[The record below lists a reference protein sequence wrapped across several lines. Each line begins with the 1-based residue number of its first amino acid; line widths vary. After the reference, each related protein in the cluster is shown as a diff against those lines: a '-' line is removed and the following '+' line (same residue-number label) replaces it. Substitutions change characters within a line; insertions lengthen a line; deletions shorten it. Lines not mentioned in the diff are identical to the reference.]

1 MLSTQIVRTKVKG
14 AKFRAASNPDQE
26 PDLYSWPSAS
36 GAVVTPPHSPPQS
49 PLLVAAQV
57 QSYKSCS
64 SVMIQPA
71 PSQSTFLQEKPY
83 VESTTTKGRQR
94 NFDTSLMEPNPFPEG
109 SSFVPQEKNHGNP
122 WFHSMNRQ
130 YDCQE
135 MVPSSMGLGTAQD
148 DWITNET
155 VDEIFLPWNQ
165 IGQSDGLV
173 GDLEGD
179 LDDRDDFVSDMA
191 LGSLIDRMLQL

>member
-1 MLSTQIVRTKVKG
+1 
-14 AKFRAASNPDQE
+14 
-26 PDLYSWPSAS
+26 
-36 GAVVTPPHSPPQS
+36 
-49 PLLVAAQV
+49 
-57 QSYKSCS
+57 
-64 SVMIQPA
+64 
-71 PSQSTFLQEKPY
+71 
-83 VESTTTKGRQR
+83 
-94 NFDTSLMEPNPFPEG
+94 
-109 SSFVPQEKNHGNP
+109 
-122 WFHSMNRQ
+122 
-130 YDCQE
+130 

-191 LGSLIDRMLQL
+191 LGSLIDRMLQE